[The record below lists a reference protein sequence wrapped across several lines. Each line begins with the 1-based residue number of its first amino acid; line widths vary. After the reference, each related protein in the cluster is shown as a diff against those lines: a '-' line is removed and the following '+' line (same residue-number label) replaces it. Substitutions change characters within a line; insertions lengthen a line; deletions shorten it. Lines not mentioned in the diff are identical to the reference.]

1 MAAKTYQVVLGQ
13 IETDLA
19 AGRLLVGGR
28 LPAERILAQRYGV
41 SRASVR
47 EAIRVLEAMGV
58 IRTAVGSGPEAGATV
73 IAEPA
78 APMGA
83 AMRWHLASHHLPVA
97 DLVGA
102 RVLIESWAAEQV
114 GAAAAAAPEI
124 LLPAREL
131 LLAMDSAALSAHEFL
146 ALDARFHVT
155 LAELAGN
162 VVITAVMTAMR
173 DGIQAYVTAA
183 VAQYPDW
190 AGMVDR
196 LRGEHHGILEAV
208 AAGNGPLAGRI
219 VADHINGFYADT
231 GVGQN

>member
-1 MAAKTYQVVLGQ
+1 MAAKTYQVVLAK

-58 IRTAVGSGPEAGATV
+58 IRTAVGSGPDAGATV

-114 GAAAAAAPEI
+114 STAAVGRPEI
-124 LLPAREL
+124 LEPARDL
-131 LLAMDSAALSAHEFL
+131 LLAMDSPDMTAAEFL

-190 AGMVDR
+190 ETMVAR
-196 LRGEHHGILEAV
+196 LRSEHHAV
-208 AAGNGPLAGRI
+208 FQAVVAGDGLLAGQT
-219 VADHINGFYADT
+219 VSAHINGFYADT
-231 GVGQN
+231 GIGQ